1 MTGAIPTQY
10 PQGEMKGP
18 KPSTSL
24 EVILC
29 KTVTEGQVVMSLL
42 HIVSWN
48 EFLDFW
54 QREDRL
60 YPLIKSRQVVSM
72 RNL

>member
-10 PQGEMKGP
+10 PQEEMKGP
-18 KPSTSL
+18 KSSRSL

-29 KTVTEGQVVMSLL
+29 KTVTEWQVVMSLL
-42 HIVSWN
+42 HIMSWN

-54 QREDRL
+54 QREDKL
-60 YPLIKSRQVVSM
+60 YPLIKSRQVVPM
-72 RNL
+72 LNL